1 MNRRQLLISMASA
14 VALRPLASFAHVI
27 EPPFSFL
34 IVGDWGTGGAL
45 QKRVAKGMMSVSKAS
60 GARFV
65 LSTGDN
71 IYPSGVSSASDP
83 QWKTKYESI
92 YQGLN
97 LPWWSVLGN
106 HDHRGNVDAQIA
118 YAGTN
123 KLWNMPGQTWSKQF
137 DVSAVTKLTLVALDT
152 TPIMQQ
158 ADGWKDQLVWLDRTL
173 SVTQGLRIVVGHHPI
188 RSYGH
193 YKDQAHL
200 LKHVKPI
207 LDRHNVNLYCCG
219 HDHDLQVIRNPEDR
233 FTCLVSGGGGGSR
246 ETSKGAH
253 SVLAHAG
260 GGFALA
266 TVSKNGLAVTVY
278 DADGSEKGRVDL

>member
-1 MNRRQLLISMASA
+1 MASA

-152 TPIMQQ
+152 T
-158 ADGWKDQLVWLDRTL
+158 
-173 SVTQGLRIVVGHHPI
+173 
-188 RSYGH
+188 
-193 YKDQAHL
+193 
-200 LKHVKPI
+200 
-207 LDRHNVNLYCCG
+207 
-219 HDHDLQVIRNPEDR
+219 
-233 FTCLVSGGGGGSR
+233 
-246 ETSKGAH
+246 
-253 SVLAHAG
+253 
-260 GGFALA
+260 
-266 TVSKNGLAVTVY
+266 
-278 DADGSEKGRVDL
+278 